1 MARHL
6 ILRRD
11 RGSLP
16 TGLVLSTGGVL
27 SGTPSAIG
35 SATFTVTA
43 TDSSSGKYTGRQN
56 YTLTINPAD
65 HHADAIVSCYRTSWC
80 KLQAGADCFWR
91 HSTV

>member
-6 ILRRD
+6 ILCRD

-27 SGTPSAIG
+27 SGAPSAIG
-35 SATFTVTA
+35 AATFTVTA

-56 YTLTINPAD
+56 YTLTINPGPTITLTPALG
-65 HHADAIVSCYRTSWC
+65 CR
-80 KLQAGADCFWR
+80 AGW
-91 HSTV
+91 